1 MIFYILIFLSTICA
15 FVYFKFIKPG
25 TFKISNVIPF
35 FILFGILIFLDISHR
50 INNNKFYEK
59 SFHSLVVDCKNYGK
73 EANANFLLKNDLYI
87 YSMVGDLDVKLGD
100 SIIKESNTY
109 KYKVYRK
116 NEYGKYNYKHQYQ
129 YVP

>member
-1 MIFYILIFLSTICA
+1 MFLSTIWA

-35 FILFGILIFLDISHR
+35 FILFGILIFLDINHR

-59 SFHSLVVDCKNYGK
+59 SFHSQVVDCKNYGK
-73 EANANFLLKNDLYI
+73 EDNANFLLNNDLYI
-87 YSMVGDLDVKLGD
+87 YSMVGDLDIKLGD

-116 NEYGKYNYKHQYQ
+116 NEYGKYNYEHQYQ